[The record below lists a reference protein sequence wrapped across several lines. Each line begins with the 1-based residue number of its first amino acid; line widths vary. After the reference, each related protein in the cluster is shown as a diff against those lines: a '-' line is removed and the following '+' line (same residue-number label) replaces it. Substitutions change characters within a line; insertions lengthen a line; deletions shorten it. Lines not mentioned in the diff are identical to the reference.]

1 MNQPDASLTPPER
14 HIRDGEESIAR
25 LIAIAEAMER
35 DNHPYAADRARRVLA
50 TLQSSL
56 DLAREYLRLEREE
69 RGLEP

>member
-1 MNQPDASLTPPER
+1 MTRPDASLTQSER
-14 HIRDGEESIAR
+14 HVREGEKSVAR

-56 DLAREYLRLEREE
+56 ELARELLRLEREE
-69 RGLEP
+69 RGLKP